1 MRKDR
6 PANHASRPTAQRLS
20 LDKQILRPRRVVA
33 LLRFANNRKLVCEQ
47 FLAMASRIS
56 TSLPFD
62 AENTGYDEKSVSTAP
77 RSYQNLTCD
86 DAGDSFFCM

>member
-1 MRKDR
+1 MR
-6 PANHASRPTAQRLS
+6 PAPPRSVYRSTNKYFVRDALS
-20 LDKQILRPRRVVA
+20 
-33 LLRFANNRKLVCEQ
+33 RFANNRKLVCEQ